1 MIVCLCHGVSE
12 RKVEAVVAAGAKTVS
27 DVTSACGAGSD
38 CGACYRM
45 LAELLDDARRAEPA
59 SGERT

>member
-1 MIVCLCHGVSE
+1 MIVCLCRGVTE
-12 RKVEAVVAAGAKTVS
+12 RKIDAVVADGAKTVG
-27 DVTSACGAGSD
+27 DVTRACGAGSD
-38 CGACYRM
+38 CGACYQM

>member
-12 RKVEAVVAAGAKTVS
+12 RKVEAVVADGAKTVN
-27 DVTSACGAGSD
+27 DITRVCGAGSD

-45 LAELLDDARRAEPA
+45 LAELLDDARRAQPA
-59 SGERT
+59 SGERS